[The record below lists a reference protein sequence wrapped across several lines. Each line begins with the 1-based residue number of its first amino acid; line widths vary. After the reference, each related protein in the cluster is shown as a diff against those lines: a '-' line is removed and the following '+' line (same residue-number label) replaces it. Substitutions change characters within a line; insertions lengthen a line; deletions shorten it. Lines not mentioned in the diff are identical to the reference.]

1 MPNPAATEFVPS
13 FAATAAIS
21 LADPAASHPCLTN
34 AVPLTSMPPVAP
46 KGVWGRGPTAA
57 EKLRQEQQKKEA
69 MQQNTR
75 GEEDQKAQQEQKRN
89 AGNLDIQV

>member
-1 MPNPAATEFVPS
+1 MPLNPGAGAFMPNPAATEFVPS

-57 EKLRQEQQKKEA
+57 EKLRQEQQK
-69 MQQNTR
+69 
-75 GEEDQKAQQEQKRN
+75 
-89 AGNLDIQV
+89 GNLDIQV